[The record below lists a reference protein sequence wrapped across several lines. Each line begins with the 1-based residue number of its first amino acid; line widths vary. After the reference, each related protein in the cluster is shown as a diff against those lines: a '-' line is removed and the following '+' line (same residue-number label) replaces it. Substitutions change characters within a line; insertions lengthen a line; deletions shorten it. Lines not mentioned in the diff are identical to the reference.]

1 MSSSRILDSLAELG
15 EREGRPIWLSIGM
28 FDGVHVGHQS
38 VLNLARGESSDVKD
52 SISAVLTFPEHP
64 SGYLRPADQPM
75 LIMDS
80 ERKAAHLLELGQD
93 WIVMQPFDDSLA
105 KVSAED
111 FPARLRELIPSLVGI
126 CVGENFRFG
135 QARRGDSRSLNDRA
149 TSLGLQVKIAAA
161 SVYDG
166 SPVSSSRIR
175 DSLSEG
181 RIEAVNSMLG
191 RSYRISGRVV
201 EGRKLGGEIGF
212 PTLNLPWSPQARPAY
227 GVYLVQVALLEKREL
242 FYGVSNY
249 GLRPT
254 VIKSPSEP
262 LLEVHLLGEGDL
274 SSISPGVSVSVD
286 LLKFI
291 RPERKFESVDSLKTQ
306 IAADKIEAEK
316 LLAKL

>member
-1 MSSSRILDSLAELG
+1 MNCSRILDSLTELG
-15 EREGRPIWLSIGM
+15 ELESRSIWLSIGM

-38 VLNLARGESSDVKD
+38 VLNLSRESSADKD

-64 SGYLRPADQPM
+64 SGFLRHADQPM

-80 ERKAAHLLELGQD
+80 ERKATHLLELGQD

-105 KVSAED
+105 KVKADD
-111 FPARLRELIPSLVGI
+111 FPARLKDLVPSLVGI

-135 QARRGDSRSLNDRA
+135 HDRQGDSCSLKHLAN
-149 TSLGLQVKIAAA
+149 SLGLQVKVAAA
-161 SVYDG
+161 SVFDG

-175 DSLSEG
+175 NSLLEG

-191 RSYRISGRVV
+191 RSYRISGSVV

-212 PTLNLPWSPQARPAY
+212 PTLNLPWNPQARPAY